1 VWVFTM
7 SGDFKGS
14 ENVDDKNVSA
24 LIEND
29 EDYVRYLET
38 KVKYLEEER
47 KKLLLKLE
55 YYRSE
60 IEKLL
65 SPPLIE
71 AYLEYML
78 TDNKAVVKSSSG
90 PSLVV
95 YVADTVDK
103 SKLRPGA
110 RVALNQR
117 GSVIVDVLPEYSDPY
132 VQLME
137 VIEKPSV
144 RYSDIGGLEEQ
155 IREIREV
162 VELPL
167 KHPELFEELGIEPPK
182 GVLLYGPPGC
192 GKTLLARAV
201 AAESSAVF
209 VSLVASELVQKY
221 IGEGARI
228 VRELFVLARRKAP
241 AVIFID
247 EIDAIAS
254 KRLEIGTSG
263 EREVQRTLMQ
273 LLAEL
278 DGFKPLD
285 RVKVIAATNRI
296 DILDPAIL
304 RPGRLDRII
313 EIPLPDRKGRI
324 EIFKIHMRKL
334 KVADS
339 IDYELLAELS
349 EGFSGAEIRLA
360 ITEAGYRA
368 LREGRRRVTLSDL
381 ISGIEKVK
389 VKKELRGLQSQTYG
403 ERRPVYIL

>member
-1 VWVFTM
+1 M

-71 AYLEYML
+71 AYLEYLL

-389 VKKELRGLQSQTYG
+389 VKRELRGLQSQTYG